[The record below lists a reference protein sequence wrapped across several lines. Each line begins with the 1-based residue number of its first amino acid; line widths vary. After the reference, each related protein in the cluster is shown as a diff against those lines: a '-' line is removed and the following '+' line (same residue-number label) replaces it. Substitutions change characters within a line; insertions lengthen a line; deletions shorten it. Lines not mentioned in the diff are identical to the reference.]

1 MKTVYIAMSADLIT
15 PGHVKIV
22 QEART
27 LGEVV
32 VGLLTDDA
40 IAGYQRLPYMEYE
53 QRKVVMENIVG
64 VKEVVPQETL
74 DYIPNLKKIKPD
86 YVLHRDDWNTGVLR
100 ETRQR
105 VIETLKQWG
114 GELIEPQYLTGITST
129 SLNRAIREVGTTPQ
143 MRMGMLKRMLEVS
156 PLIRI
161 IEAHSGLTG
170 LIAETARVEC
180 DNGVREFD
188 GIWMSS
194 LTDSAVKAKPDI
206 EYVDITSRMNTVSD
220 ILETTTKPIIYDGDT
235 GGFAEHF
242 VFMVRTLERLG
253 VSAVIIE
260 DKIGLKKNSLF
271 GTDVEQIQDDIEH
284 FAHKVTCGKHAQV
297 TDDFMIIARIESLI
311 LKAGM
316 DDALARAQAYINAG
330 VDGIMIHSKES
341 TAHEVLAFCKEYA
354 TFNDR
359 VPLVTVPSTYSNTT
373 EDELAE
379 AGVRIVIYANQ
390 LLRSAYPAMV
400 DVARSIL
407 RNGRAAEAEDRCMP
421 IKDII
426 GLIPERGVPPSRARG
441 PHVAAKASTKRV
453 QVNDART

>member
-15 PGHVKIV
+15 PSHVNII

-32 VGLLTDDA
+32 IGLLTDSA
-40 IAGYQRLPYMEYE
+40 VAGYQRLPYMPYE

-74 DYIPNLKKIKPD
+74 DYVPNLLKIKPD

-105 VIETLKQWG
+105 VIDTLKQWG
-114 GELIEPQYLTGITST
+114 GELVEPHHMPGITST
-129 SLNRAIREVGTTPQ
+129 SLSRAIREVGTTSQ
-143 MRMGMLKRMLEVS
+143 IRRGMLKRLLEAK

-161 IEAHSGLTG
+161 LEAHSGLTG
-170 LIAETARVEC
+170 LIAETVSVESDHRVL
-180 DNGVREFD
+180 EFD

-206 EYVDITSRMNTVSD
+206 EYVDMTSRMNTVSD
-220 ILETTTKPIIYDGDT
+220 ILESTTKPIIFDGDT
-235 GGFAEHF
+235 GGISEHF

-260 DKIGLKKNSLF
+260 DKKGLKKNSLF
-271 GTDVEQIQDDIEH
+271 GTDVEQIQDEIEV
-284 FAHKVTCGKHAQV
+284 FAHKVSCGKHAQV

-316 DDALARAQAYINAG
+316 DDALSRAHAYIAAG
-330 VDGIMIHSKES
+330 TDGIMIHSREP
-341 TAHEVLAFCKEYA
+341 TPDEVLTFCKEYA
-354 TFNDR
+354 KFNNR
-359 VPLVTVPSTYSNTT
+359 VPLVAVPSTFSAIS

-379 AGVRIVIYANQ
+379 AGFRIVIYANQ

-400 DVARSIL
+400 QVARSIL
-407 RNGRAAEAEDRCMP
+407 RHGRADEAEERCMP

-426 GLIPERGVPPSRARG
+426 SLIPER
-441 PHVAAKASTKRV
+441 T
-453 QVNDART
+453 

>member
-15 PGHVKIV
+15 PGHVSII

-32 VGLLTDDA
+32 IGLLTDSA
-40 IAGYQRLPYMEYE
+40 VAGYQRLPYMGYE
-53 QRKVVMENIVG
+53 QRKVVIENIVG

-74 DYIPNLKKIKPD
+74 DYVPNLLKIKPD

-105 VIETLKQWG
+105 VIDTLKQWG
-114 GELIEPQYLTGITST
+114 GELVEPDHQPGITAAALS
-129 SLNRAIREVGTTPQ
+129 RAIREVGTTPQ
-143 MRMGMLKRMLEVS
+143 ARLVMLKRLLEAK

-170 LIAETARVEC
+170 LIAETVSVQC
-180 DNGVREFD
+180 DGQAREFD

-194 LTDSAVKAKPDI
+194 LTDSAAKAKPDI
-206 EYVDITSRMNTVSD
+206 EYVDMTSRMNTVSD
-220 ILETTTKPIIYDGDT
+220 ILETTTKPIIFDGDT
-235 GGFAEHF
+235 GGIPEHF

-260 DKIGLKKNSLF
+260 DKKGLKKNSLF
-271 GTDVEQIQDDIEH
+271 GTDVVQVQDDIED
-284 FAHKVTCGKHAQV
+284 FTHKVSCGKHAQV

-316 DDALARAQAYINAG
+316 DDALKRAEAYIAAG
-330 VDGIMIHSKES
+330 TDGIMIHSRES
-341 TAHEVLAFCKEYA
+341 TAHEVLTFCKEYA
-354 TFNDR
+354 KFSDR
-359 VPLVTVPSTYSNTT
+359 VPLVAVPSTYCRTT

-400 DVARSIL
+400 DVAKSIL
-407 RNGRAAEAEDRCMP
+407 ENGRAAEAEERCMP

-426 GLIPERGVPPSRARG
+426 SLIPERS
-441 PHVAAKASTKRV
+441 ST
-453 QVNDART
+453 

>member
-15 PGHVKIV
+15 PGHVSII

-27 LGEVV
+27 MGDVV
-32 VGLLTDDA
+32 IGLLIDSA
-40 IAGYQRLPYMEYE
+40 IAGYQRLPYMRYE
-53 QRKVVMENIVG
+53 ERKVVLEAIGG

-74 DYIPNLKKIKPD
+74 NCVPNLLKIKPD

-105 VIETLKQWG
+105 VIDTLNQWG
-114 GELIEPQYLTGITST
+114 GELIEPDPMPGITAT
-129 SLNRAIREVGTTPQ
+129 ALHHAIREVGTTPE
-143 MRMGMLKRMLEVS
+143 RRLSMLRRLLEAR
-156 PLIRI
+156 PLLRI

-170 LIAETARVEC
+170 LIAETVSVES
-180 DNGVREFD
+180 DNKVREFD

-194 LTDSAVKAKPDI
+194 LTDSTVKAKPDI
-206 EYVDITSRMNTVSD
+206 EYVDMTSRMNTVSD
-220 ILETTTKPIIYDGDT
+220 ILETTTKPIIFDGDT
-235 GGFAEHF
+235 GGIAEHF
-242 VFMVRTLERLG
+242 VYMVRTLERLG

-260 DKIGLKKNSLF
+260 DKKGLKKNSLF
-271 GTDVEQIQDDIEH
+271 GTDVVQIQDNIED
-284 FAHKVTCGKHAQV
+284 FAQKVSAGKSAQV

-316 DDALARAQAYINAG
+316 DDALARAQAYIAAG
-330 VDGIMIHSKES
+330 ADGIMIHSKRT
-341 TAHEVLAFCKEYA
+341 TADEVLTFCKEYEK
-354 TFNDR
+354 FDDR
-359 VPLVTVPSTYSNTT
+359 VPLVVVPSTYAQTT

-400 DVARSIL
+400 EVAKSIL
-407 RNGRAAEAEDRCMP
+407 LHSRAAEAEEHCML

-426 GLIPERGVPPSRARG
+426 NLIPER
-441 PHVAAKASTKRV
+441 
-453 QVNDART
+453 N

>member
-15 PGHVKIV
+15 PSHVHII

-32 VGLLTDDA
+32 IGLLIDSA
-40 IAGYQRLPYMEYE
+40 IAGYQRLPYMRYE
-53 QRKVVMENIVG
+53 QRKVVLENIVG
-64 VKEVVPQETL
+64 VKEVVPQDTL
-74 DYIPNLKKIKPD
+74 DYVPNLLEIKPD
-86 YVLHRDDWNTGVLR
+86 YVLNRDDWNTGVLR

-105 VIETLKQWG
+105 VIDTLKQWG
-114 GELIEPQYLTGITST
+114 GELVEANHMPGITAT
-129 SLNRAIREVGTTPQ
+129 ALNRAVREVGTTPQ
-143 MRMGMLKRMLEVS
+143 MRLGMLKRLLEAK

-170 LIAETARVEC
+170 LIAETVCVE
-180 DNGVREFD
+180 NGDQVQEFD

-206 EYVDITSRMNTVSD
+206 EYVDMTSRMGTVSD
-220 ILETTTKPIIYDGDT
+220 ILETTTKPIIFDGDT
-235 GGFAEHF
+235 GGIPEHF

-260 DKIGLKKNSLF
+260 DKKGLKKNSLF
-271 GTDVEQIQDDIEH
+271 GTDVEQIQDEIEH
-284 FAHKVTCGKHAQV
+284 FTHKIASGKHAQV

-316 DDALARAQAYINAG
+316 DDALTRAQAYIDAG
-330 VDGIMIHSKES
+330 TDGIMIHSKEP
-341 TAHEVLAFCKEYA
+341 TAHEVLTFCQEYA
-354 TFNDR
+354 KFDNR
-359 VPLVTVPSTYSNTT
+359 VPLVVVPSTYSQTT
-373 EDELAE
+373 ADELAE
-379 AGVRIVIYANQ
+379 VGVRIVIYANQ

-400 DVARSIL
+400 QVAKSIL
-407 RNGRAAEAEDRCMP
+407 RHGRAAEAEERCMP

-426 GLIPERGVPPSRARG
+426 SLIPER
-441 PHVAAKASTKRV
+441 T
-453 QVNDART
+453 